1 LVFGAGC
8 RAKPPVGSLN
18 SDFERPMIT
27 IYINRQTSNILM
39 EEEHVRVALAI
50 GLLLLLLGATSTGTL
65 LAASAVMPSS
75 SALYKVQ
82 IYYYLVNLNFDDR
95 VVHFTIPIPPNT
107 TWQSTHLVFYS
118 RQPTHPLYHDIAN
131 NSLMDF
137 SILVPSLNVTRLE
150 YDVAVQV
157 NSTPGYPVNPAIS
170 ADRGAIPAS
179 MQNFTVPTYWWNY
192 TDPVFASAEG
202 DLLVYSSETDLFKIA
217 NGVRNETLRALPT
230 FRANPL
236 RLGAT
241 EALTLSLG
249 GAGEYSDVFVALMR
263 SLSLPSTRLWSWLV
277 SDVQQ
282 GVVTWNAFV
291 QSAIWSPN
299 SGWLPYDVTTSRY
312 VNRPAIGEVS
322 DRIITFYIENN
333 LPGPGTPIALM
344 LGQDQS
350 FFPGGGA
357 GVKSGVLATTRVFI
371 NYIPSSVSAA
381 VQFFTLTT
389 TVGVYGAATLLII
402 VVVAVGYLRA
412 RTRRR
417 AYQER
422 LDEFEK
428 RLRGATRG

>member
-1 LVFGAGC
+1 
-8 RAKPPVGSLN
+8 
-18 SDFERPMIT
+18 
-27 IYINRQTSNILM
+27 M
-39 EEEHVRVALAI
+39 EEERLRVALAI
-50 GLLLLLLGATSTGTL
+50 GLLLLMLGATSTGTL
-65 LAASAVMPSS
+65 LAASPGVPSS

-82 IYYYLVNLNFDDR
+82 IYYYLINTNFQDR
-95 VVHFTIPIPPNT
+95 VVDFTVPIPPNT
-107 TWQSTHLVFYS
+107 TWQSSHLVFYS
-118 RQPTHPLYHDIAN
+118 LQPSRPFYHDIAS

-137 SILVPSLNVTRLE
+137 SIHVPSLNVTKLE

-157 NSTPGYPVNPAIS
+157 NSTPGYPVDPAIS
-170 ADRGAIPAS
+170 ASKSAIPRS
-179 MQNFTVPTYWWNY
+179 LQNFTVPTYWWNY
-192 TDPVFASAEG
+192 TDPVFARAEG
-202 DLLVYSSETDLFKIA
+202 DLSQYFSETDLFKIA
-217 NGVRNETLRALPT
+217 NGVRNETLRLIPS

-249 GAGEYSDVFVALMR
+249 GASEYSDVFVALMR

-277 SDVQQ
+277 SDVRQ
-282 GVVTWNAFV
+282 GVVTWRGFV
-291 QSAIWSPN
+291 QAAIWSPN
-299 SGWLPYDVTTSRY
+299 SAWLPYDVTTSKY

-333 LPGPGTPIALM
+333 LPGPTTPIPLM
-344 LGQDQS
+344 LSQDQS

-357 GVKSGVLATTRVFI
+357 AVKSGVITSTRIII
-371 NYIPSSVSAA
+371 NYIPRTISAA
-381 VQFFTLTT
+381 VQLFTLTT
-389 TVGVYGAATLLII
+389 TVGVFGAAALVIL
-402 VVVAVGYLRA
+402 VVAAVGYLRA

>member
-1 LVFGAGC
+1 
-8 RAKPPVGSLN
+8 
-18 SDFERPMIT
+18 M
-27 IYINRQTSNILM
+27 
-39 EEEHVRVALAI
+39 RVALAI
-50 GLLLLLLGATSTGTL
+50 VLLLLLIGAASTGTL
-65 LAASAVMPSS
+65 LAASPVVPSS

-82 IYYYLVNLNFDDR
+82 IYYYLVNTNFDDR
-95 VVHFTIPIPPNT
+95 VVDFTIPIPPNT
-107 TWQSTHLVFYS
+107 TWQSSHLVFYS
-118 RQPTHPLYHDIAN
+118 RQPSHPLYNDIAN

-170 ADRGAIPAS
+170 ANTSTIPLS
-179 MQNFTVPTYWWNY
+179 LQTLTVPTYWWNY
-192 TDPVFASAEG
+192 TDPVFTNAEG
-202 DLLVYSSETDLFKIA
+202 DLFRYSSETDLFKIA
-217 NGVRNETLRALPT
+217 NIVRNETLRLIPT

-249 GAGEYSDVFVALMR
+249 GAPEYSDVFVALMR

-277 SDVQQ
+277 SDVRQ
-282 GVVTWNAFV
+282 GVVTWKGFV

-299 SGWLPYDVTTSRY
+299 SGWLPYDVTTSKY

-333 LPGPGTPIALM
+333 LPGPTTPIHLM
-344 LGQDQS
+344 LTQDQS

-357 GVKSGVLATTRVFI
+357 GVKSGVLTTTRIVI
-371 NYIPSSVSAA
+371 NYIPRTVSAA
-381 VQFFTLTT
+381 IQLFTLTT
-389 TVGVYGAATLLII
+389 TVGVFGAAALLIL

-422 LDEFEK
+422 LDEFER